1 MREALTMKFA
11 WKTKMVKIQAQ
22 TRSVCCLWSECV
34 WGGVRVEKGVSVC
47 RLGKVADN

>member
-22 TRSVCCLWSECV
+22 TRSVCCLWSE

>member
-22 TRSVCCLWSECV
+22 TRSVCCLWS
-34 WGGVRVEKGVSVC
+34 GGVRVEKGVSVC

>member
-22 TRSVCCLWSECV
+22 TRSVCCLWSE
-34 WGGVRVEKGVSVC
+34 GGVRMEKGVSVC